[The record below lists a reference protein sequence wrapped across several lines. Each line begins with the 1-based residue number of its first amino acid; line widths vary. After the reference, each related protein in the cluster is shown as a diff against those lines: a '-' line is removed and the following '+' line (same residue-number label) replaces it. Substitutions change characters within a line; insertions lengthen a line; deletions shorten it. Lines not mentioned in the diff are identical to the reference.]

1 MSRKAEEMV
10 DHSRV
15 PRLIFALL
23 GVLIAVIG
31 VAGLVLGHGGS
42 LGDTTPDATFIG
54 LRLSPLH
61 SLLLVIFGVVGVLT
75 SFVRKLT
82 AVWAMTQFAVFSG
95 LFCYGVAVPDSLG
108 LNVGDHILHI
118 VVLSISAMC
127 ALMVAAPYMGSD
139 RH

>member
-15 PRLIFALL
+15 PRLIFAVV
-23 GVLIAVIG
+23 GVLVAVIG
-31 VAGLVLGHGGS
+31 VVGLVSGGGS
-42 LGDTTPDATFIG
+42 LGDVTPTAHVIG
-54 LRLSPLH
+54 LVQLSPLH

-82 AVWAMTQFAVFSG
+82 ALWAMLQFAVFSG
-95 LFCYGVAVPDSLG
+95 LFCYGVAIPDSLG

-118 VVLSISAMC
+118 VVLSVSAMC
-127 ALMVAAPYMGSD
+127 ALMVAAPFMGSD

>member
-15 PRLIFALL
+15 PRLIFGVV

-42 LGDTTPDATFIG
+42 LGDATPDVTFLG
-54 LRLSPLH
+54 FALSPLH
-61 SLLLVIFGVVGVLT
+61 SLLLVIFGVVGVIT
-75 SFVRKLT
+75 SFVRRLT
-82 AVWAMTQFAVFSG
+82 AIWAMLQFAVFSG
-95 LFCYGVAVPDSLG
+95 FFCYGVAIPDSLG
-108 LNVGDHILHI
+108 LNLADHILHI

-127 ALMVAAPYMGSD
+127 ALMVAAPFMGSD